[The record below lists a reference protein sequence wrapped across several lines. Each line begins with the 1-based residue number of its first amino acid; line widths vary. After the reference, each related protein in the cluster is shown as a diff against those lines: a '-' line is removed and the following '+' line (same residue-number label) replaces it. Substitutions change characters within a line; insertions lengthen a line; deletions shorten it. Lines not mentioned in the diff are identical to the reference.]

1 MSFSVAGNLLSG
13 PLPESLLS
21 SGMRIGTL
29 LRSCMTLLQLIV
41 TELVI
46 NSVDHQLLT
55 LFIPVSLAD
64 NLFEGTLPSAEM
76 ADMSE
81 LAGK

>member
-1 MSFSVAGNLLSG
+1 
-13 PLPESLLS
+13 
-21 SGMRIGTL
+21 
-29 LRSCMTLLQLIV
+29 MTLLQLIV